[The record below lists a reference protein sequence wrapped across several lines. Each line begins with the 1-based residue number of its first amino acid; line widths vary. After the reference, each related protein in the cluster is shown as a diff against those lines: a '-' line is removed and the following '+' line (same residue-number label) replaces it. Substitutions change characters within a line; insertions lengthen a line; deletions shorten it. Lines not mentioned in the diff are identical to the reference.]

1 MSPSTASPMC
11 FSFSTQH
18 NTNFTLV
25 VLVIVVAAAVAVAA
39 AAAAKTVAVVVAPW
53 MFFVLNLQLAS
64 FHTLLLQFVQF
75 LH

>member
-1 MSPSTASPMC
+1 MC

-25 VLVIVVAAAVAVAA
+25 VVVVAAAAV
-39 AAAAKTVAVVVAPW
+39 AAKTVAVVVAPW

>member
-1 MSPSTASPMC
+1 MC

-25 VLVIVVAAAVAVAA
+25 VVVVAAAAVAVV

>member
-25 VLVIVVAAAVAVAA
+25 VVVVAAAAVAVV